1 MCKNID
7 DFNRGCALIMG
18 RLYASFPK
26 PIIVKTVELD
36 EGPEK
41 PDREAL
47 EVYGATME
55 FLAEEGYVRF
65 GGKAGP
71 EHERLFMNARLTSKG
86 LAALNRSPESL
97 NAPKGTVGDRV
108 VAWSTNT
115 IAGVASDAI
124 RHAVAV
130 ILG

>member
-26 PIIVKTVELD
+26 PVPINIQYLD
-36 EGPEK
+36 EGQDK
-41 PDREAL
+41 PDGEAL
-47 EVYGATME
+47 ETYGATME
-55 FLAEEGYVRF
+55 FLADEGYVRF
-65 GGKAGP
+65 GSKAGP
-71 EHERLFMNARLTSKG
+71 ESARLFMNVRLTSKG

-97 NAPKGTVGDRV
+97 NAPKGTIGDRV
-108 VAWSTNT
+108 VAWSKDT

>member
-26 PIIVKTVELD
+26 PLAVRVEELD
-36 EGPEK
+36 KGPEA

-47 EVYGATME
+47 EVYGATVE

-65 GGKAGP
+65 GSKAGP
-71 EHERLFMNARLTSKG
+71 ENARLFMNVRLTSKG

-97 NAPKGTVGDRV
+97 NAPKGTIGDRV
-108 VAWSTNT
+108 VAWSKDT

>member
-18 RLYASFPK
+18 RLYGSFPK
-26 PIIVKTVELD
+26 PVPINIQYLD
-36 EGPEK
+36 EGQDK
-41 PDREAL
+41 PDGEAL
-47 EVYGATME
+47 ETYGATME

-65 GGKAGP
+65 GSKAGP
-71 EHERLFMNARLTSKG
+71 ENARLFMNVRLTSKG

-97 NAPKGTVGDRV
+97 NAPKGTIGDRV
-108 VAWSTNT
+108 VAWSKDT

>member
-26 PIIVKTVELD
+26 PIVVKAAELD
-36 EGPEK
+36 DGPER
-41 PDREAL
+41 PDQEAL

-65 GGKAGP
+65 GSKTGP
-71 EHERLFMNARLTSKG
+71 AHARLFMNVCLTSKG
-86 LAALNRSPESL
+86 LAALNRSPEAL
-97 NAPKGTVGDRV
+97 AAPKGTIGDRV
-108 VAWSTNT
+108 VEWSTTT
-115 IAGVASDAI
+115 IAGVARDAI

>member
-26 PIIVKTVELD
+26 PVIIKTVELD

-41 PDREAL
+41 PDPEAL
-47 EVYGATME
+47 EVYGATVE

-65 GGKAGP
+65 GSKAGP
-71 EHERLFMNARLTSKG
+71 ENARLFMNVRLTSKG

-97 NAPKGTVGDRV
+97 NAPKGTIGDRV
-108 VAWSTNT
+108 VAWSKDT